1 MAQVVHVDINGFQY
15 AIRSE
20 LDPQY
25 IGELAA
31 FLDDRM
37 RQAAQELGTVDPLKI
52 SVVAALNL
60 VDDLFR
66 ARADASGVEGR
77 VLART
82 IEIERLIDTALSA
95 TKVTN
100 RAISSA

>member
-1 MAQVVHVDINGFQY
+1 MAQVVHVQIHGQQY
-15 AIRSE
+15 AIRSD

-31 FLDDRM
+31 FLDERM
-37 RQAAQELGTVDPLKI
+37 RLASQELGTVDPLKV
-52 SVVAALNL
+52 SVVAAMNI

-66 ARADASGVEGR
+66 ARADATGAEGR

-82 IEIERLIDTALSA
+82 IEIERLVDAVLTDARQRVANS
-95 TKVTN
+95 
-100 RAISSA
+100 

>member
-1 MAQVVHVDINGFQY
+1 MPQVVHVQIHGQQY
-15 AIRSE
+15 AIRSD

-31 FLDDRM
+31 VLDERM
-37 RQAAQELGTVDPLKI
+37 QLAAGELGTVDPLKV

-60 VDDLFR
+60 VDELFR
-66 ARADASGVEGR
+66 ARADASGAQGR

-82 IEIERLIDTALSA
+82 IEIERLVDAVLKDTRQ
-95 TKVTN
+95 
-100 RAISSA
+100 RAVSSSA

>member
-1 MAQVVHVDINGFQY
+1 MAQVVHVQIHGLQY
-15 AIRSE
+15 AIRSD

-31 FLDDRM
+31 FLDERM
-37 RQAAQELGTVDPLKI
+37 RLAAQELGTVDPLKV
-52 SVVAALNL
+52 SVVAAMNI

-66 ARADASGVEGR
+66 ARADATGAEGR

-82 IEIERLIDTALSA
+82 IEIERLVDAVLTDARQRVANS
-95 TKVTN
+95 
-100 RAISSA
+100 

>member
-1 MAQVVHVDINGFQY
+1 MAQVVHVEIHGQQY

-25 IGELAA
+25 IGELAS
-31 FLDDRM
+31 FLDDRL
-37 RQAAQELGTVDPLKI
+37 RLAAQELGTVDQLKVT
-52 SVVAALNL
+52 VVAALNI

-66 ARADASGVEGR
+66 ARADANGAEGR

-82 IEIERLIDTALSA
+82 IEIERLVDDALKDA
-95 TKVTN
+95 RQRVAN
-100 RAISSA
+100 R

>member
-1 MAQVVHVDINGFQY
+1 MAQVVHVDINGQGY
-15 AIRSE
+15 AIRSD

-31 FLDDRM
+31 FLDERM
-37 RQAAQELGTVDPLKI
+37 RLASQELGTVDPLKI
-52 SVVAALNL
+52 TVVAALNI

-66 ARADASGVEGR
+66 ARADASGAQGR

-82 IEIERLIDTALSA
+82 IAIERLVDDALQTA
-95 TKVTN
+95 
-100 RAISSA
+100 RARVANG